1 MFSLSLHAILQVA
14 ERRQVAV
21 PPGVGA
27 ASSTPSS
34 QQEVQLPDLPLPAQ
48 GDNAEQA
55 YIDALQPLAVADF
68 DSTAVQAYNRWCI
81 DCLRG

>member
-1 MFSLSLHAILQVA
+1 MLTVLLTQSKSSSVTSQVA
-14 ERRQVAV
+14 EKRQVAV

-48 GDNAEQA
+48 PDNAEQA
-55 YIDALQPLAVADF
+55 YKDALQPLAVADF
-68 DSTAVQAYNRWCI
+68 DSSAVQAYNR
-81 DCLRG
+81 